1 MMTDIGV
8 IYLVGA
14 GPGEPGLI
22 TARGLALVR
31 QADAIVADTP
41 NFDRLLQ
48 EAAPEA
54 ELHDIGSLHRG
65 YKMPQAEVSRLLLD
79 LARQGKTVVRLWPG
93 DPFVFGRA
101 AEEMRL
107 AKQAGLRVEVV
118 PGVTSA
124 IAAPAYA
131 GVPLTHWDYANSFT
145 VVAGFEPDDAP
156 HRINWSTMVNTG
168 TLVILMPLEHLSRI
182 TADLLAAGWAANTPV
197 LAVQHA
203 TLPRQKQVQ
212 ARLDELPE
220 AIKAAGFEHPTVVV
234 VGEVVSLAADLAWF
248 KPGSDYPLLGKR
260 VLVTRPA
267 HQARELLLALRGL
280 GAEPVPFP
288 TIEIRPVEDT
298 RPLDEAI
305 RRIARAAR
313 RRWHQADQPSGD
325 DWFYDWLVITSA
337 NGVDAFWDRLGAAGL
352 DSRCLATVRIAAIG
366 PATAAALQQRS
377 IRPDLMPEVYT
388 AEGVLA
394 AFDQLGPVAGQ
405 HFLLARADIARKT
418 LADGL
423 AERRAYVDEIA
434 SYRTLPIREG
444 AAPPAA
450 DIVTFTSSSTVV
462 GYVNC
467 LGQRP
472 AAEALRHSQVVCI
485 GPITAGTA
493 HELGVPVTAVAEEY
507 TVEGM
512 VETLKSL
519 AQAGSTLRP

>member
-1 MMTDIGV
+1 MTDKGV

-22 TARGLALVR
+22 TAKGLTLVR
-31 QADAIVADTP
+31 QADAIVADTL
-41 NFDRLLQ
+41 NYSRLLQ

-65 YKMPQAEVSRLLLD
+65 HKVPQAEVSRLLLD
-79 LARQGKTVVRLWPG
+79 LAQQGKTVVRLWPG

-107 AKQAGLRVEVV
+107 AKQAGLQVEVV
-118 PGVTSA
+118 PGITSA
-124 IAAPAYA
+124 IAGPAYA
-131 GVPLTHWDYANSFT
+131 GVPVTAWDYANSFT
-145 VVAGFEPDDAP
+145 VVAGFEPDDSA
-156 HRINWSTMVNTG
+156 HRVNWSTMTNAG
-168 TLVILMPLEHLSRI
+168 TLVILMPLDHLARI
-182 TADLLAAGWAANTPV
+182 TADLLAAGWPVDTPV
-197 LAVQHA
+197 MAVQHA
-203 TLPRQKQVQ
+203 TQPWQKQVQ
-212 ARLDELPE
+212 TRLAELPE
-220 AIKAAGFEHPTVVV
+220 TVTAAGFEHPAIVVM
-234 VGEVVSLAADLAWF
+234 GEVVRLAADLAWF
-248 KPGSDYPLLGKR
+248 EPGDDYPLLGKR

-305 RRIARAAR
+305 RRIARAAGQQL
-313 RRWHQADQPSGD
+313 HPSSPPAGD
-325 DWFYDWLVITSA
+325 DRFYDWLVITSA
-337 NGVDAFWDRLGAAGL
+337 NGVDAFWDRLDAAGL

-366 PATAAALQQRS
+366 PATAAALHRRS
-377 IRPDLMPEVYT
+377 IRPNLMPEVYT

-405 HFLLARADIARKT
+405 SFLLARADIARKT
-418 LADGL
+418 LAEGL
-423 AERRAYVDEIA
+423 VERGAYVDEIA
-434 SYRTLPIREG
+434 SYHTVPIRKEV
-444 AAPPAA
+444 APPAA

-472 AAEALRHSQVVCI
+472 PAEALQHSQVVCI

-493 HELGVPVTAVAEEY
+493 RELGLPVAAVAEEY

-519 AQAGSTLRP
+519 A

>member
-1 MMTDIGV
+1 MTDNGI

-31 QADAIVADTP
+31 QADAIVADTL
-41 NFDRLLQ
+41 NFGRLLQ

-65 YKMPQAEVSRLLLD
+65 SKVPQAEVNRLLVT
-79 LARQGKTVVRLWPG
+79 LAQQGKTVVRLWPG

-101 AEEMRL
+101 VDEMRV
-107 AKQAGLRVEVV
+107 ARQAGLRVEVV

-124 IAAPAYA
+124 IAGPAYA
-131 GVPLTHWDYANSFT
+131 GIPVTCWDYANSFT
-145 VVAGFEPDDAP
+145 VVAGFEPEDSV
-156 HRINWSTMVNTG
+156 HRVDWSAMAHAG
-168 TLVILMPLEHLSRI
+168 TLVILMPLERLARI
-182 TADLLAAGWAANTPV
+182 TADLLGAGWPASTPAM
-197 LAVQHA
+197 AVQHA
-203 TLPRQKQVQ
+203 TLPWQKQVQ
-212 ARLDELPE
+212 ARLAELP
-220 AIKAAGFEHPTVVV
+220 ATIKAAGFEHPAIVV
-234 VGEVVSLAADLAWF
+234 VGEAVRLAADLAWF
-248 KPGSDYPLLGKR
+248 RPGDDYPLLGKR

-288 TIEIRPVEDT
+288 TIEIMPAEDT
-298 RPLDEAI
+298 QPLDVAI
-305 RRIARAAR
+305 QRIARATEWR
-313 RRWHQADQPSGD
+313 LRPSDPSPGD

-337 NGVDAFWDRLGAAGL
+337 NGVDAFWGRLNAAGL
-352 DSRCLATVRIAAIG
+352 DSRCLATVRVAAIG

-377 IRPDLMPEVYT
+377 IKPDLMPEVYT
-388 AEGVLA
+388 AEGVLE
-394 AFDQLGPVAGQ
+394 AFDQLGPVAGR

-418 LADGL
+418 LAEGL
-423 AERRAYVDEIA
+423 IERGAYVDEIA
-434 SYRTLPIREG
+434 SYRTVPIRKES
-444 AAPPAA
+444 APPAA

-472 AAEALRHSQVVCI
+472 PAEALQHSQVVCI
-485 GPITAGTA
+485 GPVTAGTA
-493 HELGVPVTAVAEEY
+493 RELGLPVAAVAEEY

-512 VETLKSL
+512 LETLKGL
-519 AQAGSTLRP
+519 A

>member
-1 MMTDIGV
+1 MTDKGI

-31 QADAIVADTP
+31 QADAIVADTL
-41 NFDRLLQ
+41 NHGRLLQ

-65 YKMPQAEVSRLLLD
+65 HKMPQAEVSRLLLH
-79 LARQGKTVVRLWPG
+79 LAQQGKTVVRLWPG
-93 DPFVFGRA
+93 DPFIFGQA

-131 GVPLTHWDYANSFT
+131 GVPLTHWDYTNGFT
-145 VVAGFEPDDAP
+145 VVAGFEPDDSP
-156 HRINWSTMVNTG
+156 HRVNWSTVGKTG

-182 TADLLAAGWAANTPV
+182 TAGLLAAGWPADTPV

-220 AIKAAGFEHPTVVV
+220 AVTAAGLEHPTIVV
-234 VGEVVSLAADLAWF
+234 VGEVVRLAAELAWF
-248 KPGSDYPLLGKR
+248 RPGDDYPLLGKR

-267 HQARELLLALRGL
+267 HQARELLLALRRL

-298 RPLDEAI
+298 RLLDEAI
-305 RRIARAAR
+305 RRLARAAGQR
-313 RRWHQADQPSGD
+313 LHPADRPAD
-325 DWFYDWLVITSA
+325 DGWFYDWLVITSA
-337 NGVDAFWDRLGAAGL
+337 NGVDAFWDRLDAAGL
-352 DSRCLATVRIAAIG
+352 DSRCLAAVRVAAIG
-366 PATAAALQQRS
+366 PATAAALQRRS
-377 IRPDLMPEVYT
+377 IKPDLIPEVYT
-388 AEGVLA
+388 AEGVLS

-418 LADGL
+418 LAEGL
-423 AERRAYVDEIA
+423 AERGVYVDEIA
-434 SYRTLPIREG
+434 SYRTVPIQKG

-450 DIVTFTSSSTVV
+450 DIVTFTSSSTVI

-472 AAEALRHSQVVCI
+472 PAEALRHSQVVCI

-493 HELGVPVTAVAEEY
+493 RELGMPVAAVAEEY

-512 VETLKSL
+512 VETLKNM
-519 AQAGSTLRP
+519 A